1 MRIIFDAYLIML
13 VTFILLAVIGLVIY
27 ILLPPTDPSN
37 PPPAPASNDIP
48 PADEVT
54 HQTCQTYLCPWGSTK
69 KVLSHQITEVGDATC
84 CDTLQNPELGA
95 TVAEQVASAAESNMQ
110 TIAENT
116 EAPAKWASCPE
127 YANDIISCNMWQ
139 LTTNGALVWPPSSI
153 AENYM
158 TPMEPYWDI
167 NYYAAA
173 HQAKG
178 ECSSANDDECCFT
191 RVLPVAQRNGV
202 KDDHGRCPEPTD
214 CQELCQQLGREGSN
228 RRCFPTNNEPG
239 RPNQP
244 NGGWAWDVNLS
255 GEMPDCTDTN
265 LYKCVCSAK

>member
-1 MRIIFDAYLIML
+1 MHQTVRIIFDAYLIML

-139 LTTNGALVWPPSSI
+139 LTTSGALVWPPSSI

-191 RVLPVAQRNGV
+191 RVLPFAQRNGV
-202 KDDHGRCPEPTD
+202 KMTTAGAR
-214 CQELCQQLGREGSN
+214 N
-228 RRCFPTNNEPG
+228 RQIARNSVSSLAEKGVTADASTNNEPG
-239 RPNQP
+239 RPNQQT
-244 NGGWAWDVNLS
+244 GVGMGCESL
-255 GEMPDCTDTN
+255 G
-265 LYKCVCSAK
+265 